1 MSSLKNHGAFMS
13 TTSNTPQT
21 DETSEQFSLMRSPI
35 VTYSLEDFRVQ
46 LFRLLDEE
54 QDSAQKI
61 HEVHSF
67 LKSAESSVVKES
79 HMYSLRML
87 RGSSTM
93 TEDELLESSSPA
105 WMNWGMTSNGNVL
118 TARISESHRIGNEYS
133 LSEILEENPDQKY
146 FLSEDAMQRM
156 VYKTEKNKALK
167 RGFKPQIVKNLQSE
181 PYATDFTKEIL
192 TTSTLKTEFQD
203 KLNAMDQTMETQVT
217 PQMDLFEQPTGDG
230 TTSET

>member
-1 MSSLKNHGAFMS
+1 
-13 TTSNTPQT
+13 
-21 DETSEQFSLMRSPI
+21 
-35 VTYSLEDFRVQ
+35 
-46 LFRLLDEE
+46 
-54 QDSAQKI
+54 
-61 HEVHSF
+61 
-67 LKSAESSVVKES
+67 
-79 HMYSLRML
+79 
-87 RGSSTM
+87 M

-203 KLNAMDQTMETQVT
+203 KLDMLQTQEIAQEN
-217 PQMDLFEQPTGDG
+217 QLDLFR
-230 TTSET
+230 